1 MSKDHL
7 NVDQVEEYM
16 FYEPI
21 PSDGESKNYQRGRR
35 QCKIKLIKLR
45 RISRSVDRKYNY
57 FGSLRHT
64 ILDHDLLLKFSKCR

>member
-7 NVDQVEEYM
+7 NIDQVEEYM

-21 PSDGESKNYQRGRR
+21 PSDGESRNDQRGRG

-45 RISRSVDRKYNY
+45 RIPRSIDRKYN